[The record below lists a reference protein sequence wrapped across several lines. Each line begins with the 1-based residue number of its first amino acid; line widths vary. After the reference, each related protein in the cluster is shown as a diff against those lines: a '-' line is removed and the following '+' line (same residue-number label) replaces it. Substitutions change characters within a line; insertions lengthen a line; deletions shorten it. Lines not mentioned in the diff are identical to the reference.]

1 MSFHQKIHNIWFS
14 FIFIYIFRSIN
25 IEYLVYHLYLIESA
39 GIFLF
44 FILQRCK
51 QILPKPD
58 SRSI

>member
-14 FIFIYIFRSIN
+14 FLFINIFRSID

-51 QILPKPD
+51 QILPKT
-58 SRSI
+58 